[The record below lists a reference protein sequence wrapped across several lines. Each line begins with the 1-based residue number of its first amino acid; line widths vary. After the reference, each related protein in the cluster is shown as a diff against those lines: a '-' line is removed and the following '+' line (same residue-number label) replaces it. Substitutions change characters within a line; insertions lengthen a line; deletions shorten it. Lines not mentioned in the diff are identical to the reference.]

1 MREIFGLIFVYLL
14 LGATS
19 LLAADEVQF
28 MSAEELK
35 ANLNAENISIL
46 DARSERGWSNSD
58 VKIPGAI
65 RATWII
71 LMNGLF
77 LCQRIIH
84 WSSIA
89 HERTKEAVPGWHA
102 GSYQKVLAM
111 STFLKGAGENGEST
125 IFR

>member
-65 RATWII
+65 RATWD
-71 LMNGLF
+71 NF
-77 LCQRIIH
+77 DE
-84 WSSIA
+84 WSVSLPKDN
-89 HERTKEAVPGWHA
+89 TLVFYC
-102 GSYQKVLAM
+102 S
-111 STFLKGAGENGEST
+111 
-125 IFR
+125 